1 MLKKIQ
7 LKSQVL
13 IGGKVAHPGDANKG
27 IYELHKNVAN
37 SLVARKRAVF
47 VEDVK
52 KDKNK
57 KNDGGNI
64 ELTLEEAKLVANE
77 LGIKYNANIGLPK
90 LLEKI
95 DAELE
100 VQAKEYDLEIEE
112 ISIKEAMELYR
123 VAKANKES
131 GNNNQVDPELLNKLK
146 ALADEADVE
155 YKEDV
160 TAEELKEALEVELEK
175 YASEQQLEVP
185 EDADVFKTWEL
196 IKEKLQNG

>member
-37 SLVARKRAVF
+37 SLVARKRAGF
-47 VEDVK
+47 DEDVK
-52 KDKNK
+52 KEAK
-57 KNDGGNI
+57 DGGNI
-64 ELTLEEAKLVANE
+64 ELTLEEAKLVADE
-77 LGIKYNANIGLPK
+77 LEIKYNAKIGLAK

-100 VQAKEYDLEIEE
+100 VQAKEYGLEIEE

-160 TAEELKEALEVELEK
+160 TTEELKEALEVELEK

>member
-1 MLKKIQ
+1 
-7 LKSQVL
+7 
-13 IGGKVAHPGDANKG
+13 
-27 IYELHKNVAN
+27 
-37 SLVARKRAVF
+37 
-47 VEDVK
+47 
-52 KDKNK
+52 
-57 KNDGGNI
+57 
-64 ELTLEEAKLVANE
+64 
-77 LGIKYNANIGLPK
+77 
-90 LLEKI
+90 
-95 DAELE
+95 
-100 VQAKEYDLEIEE
+100 
-112 ISIKEAMELYR
+112 MELYR

-131 GNNNQVDPELLNKLK
+131 GKNDQVDPELLNKLK

>member
-47 VEDVK
+47 VEDAKKEVK
-52 KDKNK
+52 
-57 KNDGGNI
+57 DGGNI

>member
-52 KDKNK
+52 KEE
-57 KNDGGNI
+57 NDGGNI

-77 LGIKYNANIGLPK
+77 LGIKFKPNIGL
-90 LLEKI
+90 
-95 DAELE
+95 
-100 VQAKEYDLEIEE
+100 QC
-112 ISIKEAMELYR
+112 
-123 VAKANKES
+123 
-131 GNNNQVDPELLNKLK
+131 
-146 ALADEADVE
+146 
-155 YKEDV
+155 
-160 TAEELKEALEVELEK
+160 
-175 YASEQQLEVP
+175 
-185 EDADVFKTWEL
+185 
-196 IKEKLQNG
+196 

>member
-52 KDKNK
+52 KEE
-57 KNDGGNI
+57 NDGGNI

-100 VQAKEYDLEIEE
+100 VQAKEYGLEIEE
-112 ISIKEAMELYR
+112 ISIIEAMKLYR

-131 GNNNQVDPELLNKLK
+131 GKNDQVDPELLNKLK

>member
-52 KDKNK
+52 
-57 KNDGGNI
+57 DGGNI
-64 ELTLEEAKLVANE
+64 ELTLEEAKLVAKE
-77 LGIKYNANIGLPK
+77 LEIKFNPNIGLPT
-90 LLEKI
+90 LLKKI

-100 VQAKEYDLEIEE
+100 VQAKEYGLEIEE

-196 IKEKLQNG
+196 IKDKLQNG

>member
-52 KDKNK
+52 KEE
-57 KNDGGNI
+57 NDGGNI

-100 VQAKEYDLEIEE
+100 VQAKEYGSEIEE
-112 ISIKEAMELYR
+112 ISITEAMKLYR

-131 GNNNQVDPELLNKLK
+131 GKNDQVDPELLNKLK

>member
-1 MLKKIQ
+1 MSKKKIQ

-52 KDKNK
+52 KEE
-57 KNDGGNI
+57 NDGGNI

-77 LGIKYNANIGLPK
+77 LGIKYNGNIGLPK

-100 VQAKEYDLEIEE
+100 VQAKEYGLEIEE
-112 ISIKEAMELYR
+112 ISTTEAMELYR

-131 GNNNQVDPELLNKLK
+131 GKNDQVDPELLNKLK

>member
-52 KDKNK
+52 KEE
-57 KNDGGNI
+57 NDGGNI

-100 VQAKEYDLEIEE
+100 VQAKEYGLEIEE
-112 ISIKEAMELYR
+112 ISITEAMKLYR

-131 GNNNQVDPELLNKLK
+131 GKNDQVDPELLNKLK

>member
-52 KDKNK
+52 KEE
-57 KNDGGNI
+57 NDGGNI

-100 VQAKEYDLEIEE
+100 VQAKEYGLEIEE
-112 ISIKEAMELYR
+112 ISTTEAMELYR

-131 GNNNQVDPELLNKLK
+131 GKNDQVDPELLNKLK

>member
-52 KDKNK
+52 KEVK
-57 KNDGGNI
+57 DGGNI

-100 VQAKEYDLEIEE
+100 VQAKEYGLEIEE
-112 ISIKEAMELYR
+112 ISTTEAMELYR

-131 GNNNQVDPELLNKLK
+131 GKNDQVDPELLNKLK

>member
-52 KDKNK
+52 KEK
-57 KNDGGNI
+57 KDGGNI

-100 VQAKEYDLEIEE
+100 VQAKEYGLEIEE
-112 ISIKEAMELYR
+112 ISITEAMKLYR

-131 GNNNQVDPELLNKLK
+131 GKNDQVDPELLNKLK